1 MLIVEFMSGVAL
13 TFMVLWLTWW
23 MVEMND
29 YIPAFLQFKPYNCRT
44 CLTFWLTIGIA
55 VGWWLVGMHGIS
67 VTMGVLAVL
76 NAVAMIKDD
85 KEKFDE

>member
-23 MVEMND
+23 MVERND

-44 CLTFWLTIGIA
+44 CLTFWLTAGVA
-55 VGWWLVGMHGIS
+55 VGWWLVGMHGIA
-67 VTMGVLAVL
+67 VTMGVMAVL
-76 NAVAMIKDD
+76 NAIAMIIDD
-85 KEKFDE
+85 KQKFDE